1 MSDENK
7 KIKYFRECYEA
18 ENARR
23 RNVEQ
28 KASIYIGTLGV
39 VGTILANGLIRL
51 VQDTN
56 TMPAFITL
64 LCVLFIVAITV
75 CMTCSSYH
83 AIGAVLKK
91 NNYCIDPR
99 EIKSN
104 YKDEDLEENLC
115 DDYYKATIANYDITN
130 LKVDSMD
137 SAQFWMRRAVVLLA
151 VFALFLLCYYSI
163 RDYGAICQ
171 SAVSGWR
178 FICDINDFLTITAL
192 ILSLVSLSVSAY
204 AVRYICKQK
213 DDVADLTKRVK
224 EAEHKHSVL
233 MMAISKKE
241 APASASPVAKSHEE
255 EGEPIDTEE
264 LEELPTVTQPIA
276 EAATE
281 EEEESADGDD
291 GTQET
296 METQEPS
303 ADTPTVAEAATP
315 EEETSTEV
323 EEKIRD

>member
-1 MSDENK
+1 MNDENK
-7 KIKYFRECYEA
+7 KLKYYRECYEA

-51 VQDTN
+51 VQDN
-56 TMPAFITL
+56 STMPALMTF
-64 LCVLFIVAITV
+64 LCILFIVAITV

-91 NNYCIDPR
+91 NHYCIDPR
-99 EIKSN
+99 EIKSK

-115 DDYYKATIANYDITN
+115 DDYYNATIANYDITN

-151 VFALFLLCYYSI
+151 VFAFFLLCYYSV
-163 RDYGAICQ
+163 RHYGAICQ
-171 SAVSGWR
+171 SAVAGWK
-178 FICDINDFLTITAL
+178 FICDINDFLTFTAFT
-192 ILSLVSLSVSAY
+192 LSLISLLFSAY

-213 DDVADLTKRVK
+213 EYVADLTKRVK

-233 MMAISKKE
+233 MMTMQNPLRQKR
-241 APASASPVAKSHEE
+241 
-255 EGEPIDTEE
+255 
-264 LEELPTVTQPIA
+264 LRNLLPHRLQPK
-276 EAATE
+276 
-281 EEEESADGDD
+281 GL
-291 GTQET
+291 
-296 METQEPS
+296 P
-303 ADTPTVAEAATP
+303 
-315 EEETSTEV
+315 
-323 EEKIRD
+323 

>member
-1 MSDENK
+1 M
-7 KIKYFRECYEA
+7 
-18 ENARR
+18 
-23 RNVEQ
+23 
-28 KASIYIGTLGV
+28 
-39 VGTILANGLIRL
+39 
-51 VQDTN
+51 
-56 TMPAFITL
+56 
-64 LCVLFIVAITV
+64 
-75 CMTCSSYH
+75 
-83 AIGAVLKK
+83 
-91 NNYCIDPR
+91 
-99 EIKSN
+99 
-104 YKDEDLEENLC
+104 C

-204 AVRYICKQK
+204 AVRYTCKQK

-276 EAATE
+276 EAAT
-281 EEEESADGDD
+281 
-291 GTQET
+291 
-296 METQEPS
+296 
-303 ADTPTVAEAATP
+303 P

-323 EEKIRD
+323 EEKIRE